1 MLNLKQYL
9 GETNFYDKKEKLEK
23 KKIKSWLKSVCTFA
37 NGQGGKLIFGVNENN
52 NVLGLE
58 NYLNDSEF
66 ISETIKTKIDNIP
79 EFDIEI
85 NEYENKIIL
94 ILTIF
99 PGRNPPYF
107 LVDNGSKTPYKRVGN
122 QSVIAS
128 INDLL
133 NWCLRSQNRTYDSL
147 VSNKLLKDVS
157 FLMLKNEYQKHT
169 ENLWEDKF
177 LKSFELIDNNNYLTN
192 AGALFA
198 DGYQVYQSGVFCT
211 RWNGKTKTNGLIEA
225 LDDAEFEGNLLFL
238 LNSSINF
245 IKRNSKN
252 MWRKGVLYRIQYP
265 EYPIKA
271 VQEVIVNALI
281 HRDYSIIG
289 SEVHIDMYDDRLEVY
304 SPGGMFDGNFVQ
316 NIDLYNV
323 WSIRRNPI
331 LADLFAR
338 MNLMERRGSGLKN
351 ILEIYASK
359 ENYREDLK
367 PEFRSTESA
376 FFVVLKNLNYQE
388 QNISKNENQKISPS
402 QRRKKIIEFIG
413 QNPKTTAYELTKIFF
428 VSINTI
434 ERDLAKLVH
443 DGYVEFVGSSKNGE
457 WKIKTNQ

>member
-1 MLNLKQYL
+1 M
-9 GETNFYDKKEKLEK
+9 D
-23 KKIKSWLKSVCTFA
+23 IKFI
-37 NGQGGKLIFGVNENN
+37 NH
-52 NVLGLE
+52 
-58 NYLNDSEF
+58 EF
-66 ISETIKTKIDNIP
+66 
-79 EFDIEI
+79 
-85 NEYENKIIL
+85 
-94 ILTIF
+94 
-99 PGRNPPYF
+99 
-107 LVDNGSKTPYKRVGN
+107 
-122 QSVIAS
+122 
-128 INDLL
+128 
-133 NWCLRSQNRTYDSL
+133 
-147 VSNKLLKDVS
+147 
-157 FLMLKNEYQKHT
+157 
-169 ENLWEDKF
+169 
-177 LKSFELIDNNNYLTN
+177 
-192 AGALFA
+192 
-198 DGYQVYQSGVFCT
+198 FCT

-281 HRDYSIIG
+281 HRNYSIIG

-316 NIDLYNV
+316 NIDPYNV

-402 QRRKKIIEFIG
+402 QRRQKIIEFIQ
-413 QNPKTTAYELTKIFF
+413 QNPKTTAYELTKVFF

>member
-1 MLNLKQYL
+1 
-9 GETNFYDKKEKLEK
+9 
-23 KKIKSWLKSVCTFA
+23 
-37 NGQGGKLIFGVNENN
+37 
-52 NVLGLE
+52 
-58 NYLNDSEF
+58 
-66 ISETIKTKIDNIP
+66 
-79 EFDIEI
+79 
-85 NEYENKIIL
+85 
-94 ILTIF
+94 
-99 PGRNPPYF
+99 
-107 LVDNGSKTPYKRVGN
+107 
-122 QSVIAS
+122 
-128 INDLL
+128 
-133 NWCLRSQNRTYDSL
+133 
-147 VSNKLLKDVS
+147 
-157 FLMLKNEYQKHT
+157 
-169 ENLWEDKF
+169 
-177 LKSFELIDNNNYLTN
+177 
-192 AGALFA
+192 
-198 DGYQVYQSGVFCT
+198 
-211 RWNGKTKTNGLIEA
+211 
-225 LDDAEFEGNLLFL
+225 
-238 LNSSINF
+238 
-245 IKRNSKN
+245 
-252 MWRKGVLYRIQYP
+252 MWKKGVLYRIQYP

-316 NIDLYNV
+316 NIDPYNV

-338 MNLMERRGSGLKN
+338 MNLMERRCSGLKN

-367 PEFRSTESA
+367 PEFHSTESA

-402 QRRKKIIEFIG
+402 QRRQKIVEFIE
-413 QNPKTTAYELTKIFF
+413 QNPKTTAYELTKVFF